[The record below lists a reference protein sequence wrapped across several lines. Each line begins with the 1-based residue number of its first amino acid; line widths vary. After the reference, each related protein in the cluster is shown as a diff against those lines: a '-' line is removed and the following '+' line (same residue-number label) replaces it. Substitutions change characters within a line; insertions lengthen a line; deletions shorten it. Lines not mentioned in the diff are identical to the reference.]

1 MSTLTNIFLDIA
13 NSIRSKAG
21 VATTYKPSE
30 MAAAI
35 NNINTGGGSSTVYRY
50 HILTKT
56 TGGTDASITVEKYIN
71 ENLIS
76 SMDYLYSNLKN
87 NPVNYDNFFNIDY
100 YGTS

>member
-21 VATTYKPSE
+21 VTTTYKPSE

-56 TGGTDASITVEKYIN
+56 TGDTDASITVEKYIN
-71 ENLIS
+71 ESLIS
-76 SMDYLYSNLKN
+76 SVDYLYSDVKN
-87 NPVNYDNFFNIDY
+87 NPVNYDDFFKIEYNI
-100 YGTS
+100 S